1 MKKEINVLKFK
12 PFRSLIAPAKKGR
25 SVAKIHIISII
36 LCPLRNSYH
45 SIRRKH
51 QVFYWILWPGCC
63 WQPHSTQHCNS
74 LWVLYTTSSSSLS
87 FSYASDWTDSSYSS
101 SPKQTANLTK
111 CTCHTVMTKADTSR
125 HKFPFLFVTWAPFFS
140 VSETEDQITNIY
152 TYISAL
158 WRNYIIIEI
167 IAHESWKLSF
177 KLIVS
182 NLLAIWTLSYIS
194 IAYIIL
200 YIIKKELFTKLNKAN
215 QCFIA
220 FWMTHAD

>member
-87 FSYASDWTDSSYSS
+87 FSYASA
-101 SPKQTANLTK
+101 KVQTELILPIPPHPNRLPTSQSALAILWWQRLTLQ
-111 CTCHTVMTKADTSR
+111 DTSFLSCLS
-125 HKFPFLFVTWAPFFS
+125 HELPFSQFLKQRIKL
-140 VSETEDQITNIY
+140 QI
-152 TYISAL
+152 YIHIFL
-158 WRNYIIIEI
+158 HCGEI
-167 IAHESWKLSF
+167 ISS
-177 KLIVS
+177 
-182 NLLAIWTLSYIS
+182 
-194 IAYIIL
+194 
-200 YIIKKELFTKLNKAN
+200 
-215 QCFIA
+215 
-220 FWMTHAD
+220 